1 MGEVTDEEAKRI
13 EAEEKAKKSPSPVE
27 AEKVVEASKE
37 EKNKEEDEEDEADKG
52 KMKPNDGNGADLEK
66 YSWTQTLQE
75 IELRIPLGGAYKSKD
90 LNVSIEKKHIKIGIK
105 GKEPIIDGELP
116 KEVKLEE
123 STWTLQDKKIM
134 MVQLEK
140 VNQMEWWNKM
150 VTTDPEINTKKVQ
163 PENSKLSDLDGET
176 RGMV

>member
-1 MGEVTDEEAKRI
+1 MEVTEEEAKRI
-13 EAEEKAKKSPSPVE
+13 EAEEKAKKSPSPVGT
-27 AEKVVEASKE
+27 EKVVEASK

-52 KMKPNDGNGADLEK
+52 KMKPNDGNGADLDK

-105 GKEPIIDGELP
+105 GKEPIIDRDLP

-140 VNQMEWWNKM
+140 VNQMEW
-150 VTTDPEINTKKVQ
+150 
-163 PENSKLSDLDGET
+163 
-176 RGMV
+176 R